1 MMASPTQIMGLID
14 LCTPKKK
21 NAKIPAIMTV
31 TARRVYPM
39 AAPARSGPS
48 PSFWRRVAKYTAKTS
63 ASQEMPI
70 RAPPP
75 PAARLNSEGFQ
86 WFSSPTSRSTVTASV
101 ISAGISTSFD
111 TFRFSSAMVA
121 LLGSSD
127 VDERP
132 HSNTVDVR
140 PEVTDEVRW
149 LERDHSRLPTSGR
162 RRSAARRSFVRSSS
176 AYIRR
181 PHQATKGSY
190 LRQVHF

>member
-1 MMASPTQIMGLID
+1 
-14 LCTPKKK
+14 
-21 NAKIPAIMTV
+21 
-31 TARRVYPM
+31 
-39 AAPARSGPS
+39 
-48 PSFWRRVAKYTAKTS
+48 
-63 ASQEMPI
+63 MPI

-75 PAARLNSEGFQ
+75 PAARLKSEGFQ
-86 WFSSPTSRSTVTASV
+86 WFSSPTSRSTVTPRV

-149 LERDHSRLPTSGR
+149 LERDHSRLLTSGR
-162 RRSAARRSFVRSSS
+162 RRSAGRRSLFCLIRHVARKLWVEILLTRKFFAFWKRFSWVLLGAHASCVRGVWNAESRLAGRS
-176 AYIRR
+176 
-181 PHQATKGSY
+181 QG
-190 LRQVHF
+190 